1 MYIVASGMVCS
12 AGLNARSTCAA
23 LRAGIARFDE
33 TSYRDNN
40 GEPIV
45 GAVAPIFQGK
55 VRFKERFF
63 ALLSMAL
70 EDCLKGVDR
79 GLLGQV
85 PLLVGLPEAGRPG
98 VPGSVSTIIGVAQER
113 LGVRFDPEHSR
124 TLSMGHTAGF
134 RALGVARELLRNPR
148 VPACL
153 ISGVDSYMRAATL
166 LWLEHHDRLKTPE
179 NSDGVIPG
187 EAASAVLVTRS
198 PVSGTGVRIAAL
210 GFGLEKAHLLSDE
223 PLLGLGLT
231 EAARGAL
238 AETGLQMHQ
247 LDFRLSDLTG
257 EAYGFKEHSLM
268 IARLMR
274 GRREEFPIWH
284 CADSIGDTGAAA
296 GICQLAIGSAAFLQ
310 GHGPGSRA
318 LCATSSVPG
327 DRAVA
332 VLQCETTK

>member
-1 MYIVASGMVCS
+1 MYIAATGMVCS
-12 AGLNARSTCAA
+12 AGLDSRSASAA
-23 LRAGIARFDE
+23 LRAGIAKFDE

-45 GAVAPIFQGK
+45 GAVAPIFEGE
-55 VRFKERFF
+55 VRFEERFF
-63 ALLSMAL
+63 TLLTMAL

-79 GLLGQV
+79 RVLEQV

-98 VPGSVSTIIGVAQER
+98 VPDSVSEIIAVAEKR

-124 TLSMGHTAGF
+124 TLSIGHTAGF

-153 ISGVDSYMRAATL
+153 ISGVDSYMRATTL

-187 EAASAVLVTRS
+187 EAASAVLVTRA
-198 PVSGTGVRIAAL
+198 PVGGTGVRVAGL
-210 GFGLEKAHLLSDE
+210 GFGQEKSNVLSEE

-238 AETGLQMHQ
+238 GEAGVQMHQ
-247 LDFRLSDLTG
+247 LDFRLSDVTG

-274 GRREEFPIWH
+274 VGREEFPIWH

-296 GICQLAIGSAAFLQ
+296 GTCELAIGFGAFLQ
-310 GHGPGSRA
+310 GHSPGNRA
-318 LCATSSVPG
+318 VCSTSSVPG

-332 VLQCETTK
+332 VLHCETAK

>member
-1 MYIVASGMVCS
+1 M
-12 AGLNARSTCAA
+12 
-23 LRAGIARFDE
+23 
-33 TSYRDNN
+33 
-40 GEPIV
+40 
-45 GAVAPIFQGK
+45 
-55 VRFKERFF
+55 
-63 ALLSMAL
+63 
-70 EDCLKGVDR
+70 
-79 GLLGQV
+79 
-85 PLLVGLPEAGRPG
+85 
-98 VPGSVSTIIGVAQER
+98 
-113 LGVRFDPEHSR
+113 
-124 TLSMGHTAGF
+124 
-134 RALGVARELLRNPR
+134 
-148 VPACL
+148 
-153 ISGVDSYMRAATL
+153 
-166 LWLEHHDRLKTPE
+166 
-179 NSDGVIPG
+179 
-187 EAASAVLVTRS
+187 
-198 PVSGTGVRIAAL
+198 RIAAL